1 MRFISSL
8 GVLSRPERGYM
19 TDRLYTIRELIFE
32 AIVAIMKI
40 HNQHKGFKSC
50 DCQNILN
57 QLNEYA
63 EMFDFQRAK
72 VAFKK

>member
-1 MRFISSL
+1 M
-8 GVLSRPERGYM
+8 PEK
-19 TDRLYTIRELIFE
+19 LYTVRELIFE

-40 HNQHKGFKSC
+40 HNQHKGFKVC

-63 EMFDFQRAK
+63 ELFDFQKAREVFNK
-72 VAFKK
+72 

>member
-1 MRFISSL
+1 M
-8 GVLSRPERGYM
+8 PEK
-19 TDRLYTIRELIFE
+19 LYTVRELIFE

-40 HNQHKGFKSC
+40 HNQHKGFKAC

-63 EMFDFQRAK
+63 ELFDFQRAK
-72 VAFKK
+72 GVFNK